1 MKTMNFKMFSV
12 SSLLVATLAF
22 PASALAEEG
31 LPKPAD
37 ADLLGKKTVAVLP
50 VLAAGAS
57 RRATFLEA
65 ASVAG
70 RADGKSPFHAKD
82 VTSVD
87 PSQGFGFAGAS
98 TEKDVMLMRLGF
110 LVGSLATDIDDA
122 AAFGKSV
129 EMLGAAREVLAGLSP
144 TVVAA
149 YDRFVASGK
158 SGRVDVDALAQLFMG
173 ASEGIAAGPA
183 RAHGY
188 LTGGIWF
195 GLAMTS
201 VSLGQPNP
209 GLASMAGPLAV
220 LFDEDAEFDGSDRKL
235 AAALRELAAVLK
247 AETLDGERFKT
258 GLIAVFSVEAD
269 KP

>member
-1 MKTMNFKMFSV
+1 MKISMFK
-12 SSLLVATLAF
+12 TF
-22 PASALAEEG
+22 PLSAVLISALTFPTMAFAEEG

-37 ADLLGKKTVAVLP
+37 SDLLGKKTVAVLP
-50 VLAAGAS
+50 VLGAGAS

-65 ASVAG
+65 ASVAA
-70 RADGKSPFHAKD
+70 RTDGKSPFAAKD

-98 TEKDVMLMRLGF
+98 TEKDIMLMRVGF
-110 LVGSLATDIDDA
+110 LVGSLATDVDDTT
-122 AAFGKSV
+122 AFGKSV
-129 EMLGAAREVLAGLSP
+129 ETLGAAREILAGLSP
-144 TVVAA
+144 TVVSA
-149 YDRFVASGK
+149 YDRYVASAK
-158 SGRVDVDALAQLFMG
+158 NGRVDVDALAELFMG

-201 VSLGQPNP
+201 ASLGKPNP

-220 LFDEDAEFDGSDRKL
+220 LFDEDAEFDGSDKKL
-235 AAALRELAAVLK
+235 AAALRDMAAVLK
-247 AETLDGERFKT
+247 ADTLDGERFKT

>member
-1 MKTMNFKMFSV
+1 MKTMNIKSFSLSAV
-12 SSLLVATLAF
+12 LVAALTF
-22 PASALAEEG
+22 PGSALAEEG

-37 ADLLGKKTVAVLP
+37 SDLLGKKTVAVLP
-50 VLAAGAS
+50 VLGAGAS

-65 ASVAG
+65 ASVAA
-70 RADGKSPFHAKD
+70 RTDGKSPFAAKD

-98 TEKDVMLMRLGF
+98 TEKDIMLMRIGF
-110 LVGSLATDIDDA
+110 LVGSLATDVDDT
-122 AAFGKSV
+122 AAFAKSIETLV
-129 EMLGAAREVLAGLSP
+129 AAREVLAGLSP
-144 TVVAA
+144 TVISA
-149 YDRFVASGK
+149 YDRYVASGK
-158 SGRVDVDALAQLFMG
+158 NGRVDVDALAELFMA

-195 GLAMTS
+195 GLSMTS
-201 VSLGQPNP
+201 ASLGKPNP

-220 LFDEDAEFDGSDRKL
+220 LFEEDAEFDGSDKKL
-235 AAALRELAAVLK
+235 AAALRDLAGVLK
-247 AETLDGERFKT
+247 AETFDGERFKA

>member
-1 MKTMNFKMFSV
+1 MKISKIKMFSV
-12 SSLLVATLAF
+12 SGLLV
-22 PASALAEEG
+22 SALALPSSAFAEEG

-57 RRATFLEA
+57 RRTTFLEA
-65 ASVAG
+65 ASVAA
-70 RADGKSPFHAKD
+70 RTDGKSPFQAKD

-98 TEKDVMLMRLGF
+98 TEKDIMLMRIGF

-122 AAFGKSV
+122 TAFGKSA
-129 EMLGAAREVLAGLSP
+129 ETLGAAREVLAGLSP
-144 TVVAA
+144 AVVSA
-149 YDRFVASGK
+149 YDRYVASAK
-158 SGRVDVDALAQLFMG
+158 NGRVDVDALAELFMG
-173 ASEGIAAGPA
+173 ASDGIAVGPA

-188 LTGGIWF
+188 LTGGIFF

-201 VSLGQPNP
+201 ASLGKPNP
-209 GLASMAGPLAV
+209 GLATMAGPLAV
-220 LFDEDAEFDGSDRKL
+220 LFEEDAEFDGSDRKL

-247 AETLDGERFKT
+247 AETLDGERFKM
-258 GLIAVFSVEAD
+258 GLVAIFAVEAD